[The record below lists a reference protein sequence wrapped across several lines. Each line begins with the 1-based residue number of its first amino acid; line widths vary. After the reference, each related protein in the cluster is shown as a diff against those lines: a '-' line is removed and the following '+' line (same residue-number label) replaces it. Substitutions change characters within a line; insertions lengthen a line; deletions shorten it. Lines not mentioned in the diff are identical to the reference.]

1 MRKTMAVVVAG
12 SRSSVTG
19 MVRSVCAASLLAAP
33 ALAAAEVKSSS
44 PAGFEVES
52 KATVAA
58 APAEVYA
65 RLGRVGDWW
74 SSAHTYSGKAANMSL
89 ALKAGGCFCEVMP
102 EGGGTIEH
110 GRVIYAMPGATLR
123 LQGGLG
129 PLQQEAAVGTLTW
142 SLKAVPGGTEVT
154 QSYVVGGYVRGGADK
169 FAPIVDQVL
178 AEQLAGLRKS
188 LAK

>member
-1 MRKTMAVVVAG
+1 MIRVA
-12 SRSSVTG
+12 S
-19 MVRSVCAASLLAAP
+19 AALLLAVP
-33 ALAAAEVKSSS
+33 AIASAEVKSSS

-52 KATVAA
+52 KAVLAA
-58 APAEVYA
+58 TPAEVYA

-74 SSAHTYSGKAANMSL
+74 NSEHTYSGKAANMSL
-89 ALKAGGCFCEVMP
+89 ELKAGGCFCEVIP

-110 GRVIYAMPGATLR
+110 ARVVYAMPGAALR

-129 PLQQEAAVGTLTW
+129 PLQQEAAAGTLTW
-142 SLKAVPGGTEVT
+142 TLKAVPGGTEVT

-169 FAPIVDQVL
+169 FSAIVDKVL
-178 AEQLAGLRKS
+178 AEQLDGLRKS